1 MDKILI
7 ATNNQGKVREYQ
19 AILSEILPS
28 VELLTLEQ
36 VGITQDVEETGTTF
50 AANALLKAEA
60 YSDLSGLPVIA
71 DDSGLVVDAL
81 DGLPGVY
88 SNRWAGPNTTEADR
102 NRYLLIRLADVPDE
116 KRNARFVCVAI
127 LRLSDGSMVEGVGE
141 IQGRIGYEIRGTHG
155 FGYDPLFLVED
166 EIHDGRTLGEL
177 LPEEKNVIS
186 HRGRAA
192 RALVVAA
199 KALLAE

>member
-1 MDKILI
+1 MNKIVI

-19 AILSEILPS
+19 AILSEILPN
-28 VELLTLEQ
+28 VELLTLTQ

-60 YSDLSGLPVIA
+60 YSVLSGFPVIA

-102 NRYLLIRLADVPDE
+102 NAYLLTRLAGVPHE
-116 KRNARFVCVAI
+116 QRTARFVCVAI
-127 LRLSDGSMVEGVGE
+127 VRLPDGRMAEGVGE
-141 IQGRIGYEIRGTHG
+141 VQGRIGYETRGTFG
-155 FGYDPLFLVED
+155 FGYDPLFVVED
-166 EIHDGRTLGEL
+166 DIADGRTLGEL
-177 LPEEKNVIS
+177 PPEEKNLIS

-192 RALVVAA
+192 RALVAAA
-199 KALLAE
+199 KELLAE

>member
-1 MDKILI
+1 MNKIVI

-19 AILSEILPS
+19 AILSEILPD

-36 VGITQDVEETGTTF
+36 VGITMDVEETGTTF

-60 YSDLSGLPVIA
+60 YSNLSGLPVIA

-88 SNRWAGPNTTEADR
+88 SNRWAGPNTTEPDR
-102 NRYLLIRLADVPDE
+102 NQYLLNRLANTSVE
-116 KRNARFVCVAI
+116 KRTARFVCVAI
-127 LRLSDGSMVEGVGE
+127 LRLPDGRMVEGVGE
-141 IQGRIGYEIRGTHG
+141 VQGRIGYETRGTYG

-166 EIHDGRTLGEL
+166 DIDDGRTLGEL
-177 LPEEKNVIS
+177 PPEEKNVIS

>member
-1 MDKILI
+1 MNKIVI

-19 AILSEILPS
+19 AILSEILPD
-28 VELLTLEQ
+28 VELLTLAQ

-50 AANALLKAEA
+50 AANALLKADA

-88 SNRWAGPNTTEADR
+88 SNRWAGANTTEADR
-102 NRYLLIRLADVPDE
+102 NAYLLTRLADIPHE
-116 KRNARFVCVAI
+116 ERTARFVCVAI
-127 LRLSDGSMVEGVGE
+127 LRLPDGRMTEGVGKIE
-141 IQGRIGYEIRGTHG
+141 GRIGYETRGTHG
-155 FGYDPLFLVED
+155 FGYDPLFVVED
-166 EIHDGRTLGEL
+166 DIKDGRTLGEL
-177 LPEEKNVIS
+177 PPEEKNVIS

-199 KALLAE
+199 QDLLAE

>member
-1 MDKILI
+1 MNEILI

-28 VELLTLEQ
+28 VELLTLND

-102 NRYLLIRLADVPDE
+102 NAYLLTRLADVPDE
-116 KRNARFVCVAI
+116 KRTARFVCVAI
-127 LRLSDGSMVEGVGE
+127 LRLPDGRMAEGVGE
-141 IQGRIGYEIRGTHG
+141 VQGRIGYETRGTYG

-166 EIHDGRTLGEL
+166 DIHDGRTLGEL
-177 LPEEKNVIS
+177 PPEEKNVIS

-192 RALVVAA
+192 RALVAAA
-199 KALLAE
+199 KNLLAK